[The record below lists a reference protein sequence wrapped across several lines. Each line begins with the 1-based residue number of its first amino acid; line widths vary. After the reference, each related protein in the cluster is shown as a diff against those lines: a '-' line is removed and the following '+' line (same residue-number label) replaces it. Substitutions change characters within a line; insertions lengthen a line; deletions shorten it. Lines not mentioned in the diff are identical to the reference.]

1 MSFTAQDSSYM
12 ARAIQLARKGW
23 FTTRTNPRVGCVLVK
38 DGQIIGA
45 GWHEKP
51 GFAHAEINALQQA
64 GDATKGAT
72 AYVTLEPCAHY
83 GKTGPCAEALVKAG
97 VVRVVAAMLDPNPL
111 VAGKGMQILADAG
124 IKVEHG
130 LMQSEAKKL
139 NPGFIKR
146 MTKGLPRVVAKVAV
160 SLDGRTAM
168 ASGESQWITGAAA
181 RRDVQRLRAE
191 SGAIITGSGTVVID
205 NPSMNVREQAYT
217 ANPHFVQPLRVII
230 DSQNLVEPDA
240 NIFANEG
247 ICWLVT
253 GNVSTKDY
261 PANVEQKQVAL
272 LPGKNG
278 VSHHK
283 VDLKFLLT
291 ILADAG
297 INDVLIEAGS
307 GLVGAFAEQGLID
320 ELAVYMAP
328 KLMGSAA
335 RPMMQ
340 LPFETMQ
347 QNIELSLSDVR
358 QIGDDLRL
366 TYHFKKV

>member
-1 MSFTAQDSSYM
+1 MSFTSQDSSYM

-38 DGQIIGA
+38 DGQIIGE

-51 GFAHAEINALQQA
+51 GYAHAEINALNLA
-64 GDATKGAT
+64 GDNAHGAT
-72 AYVTLEPCAHY
+72 AYVTLEPCAHH

-111 VAGKGMQILADAG
+111 VSGKGMQILQNAG

-130 LMQSEAKKL
+130 LMSSEAQQL
-139 NPGFIKR
+139 NQGFIKR
-146 MTKGLPRVVAKVAV
+146 MTTGLPRVVAKIGM

-168 ASGESQWITGAAA
+168 ANGESQWITGADA

-191 SGAIITGSGTVVID
+191 SDAIITGSGTVVID

-247 ICWLVT
+247 ACWLIT

-261 PANVEQKQVAL
+261 PANVEQKQVGL

-283 VDLKFLLT
+283 VDLKVLLT
-291 ILADAG
+291 MLADAG

-307 GLVGAFAEQGLID
+307 GLVGAFAEQGLLD

-340 LPFETMQ
+340 LPFQAMQ